1 MNRVVGLLANQ
12 KFDVR
17 ILPSLDEQFM
27 YVCLDLHP
35 QILLQEAENVG
46 LKMKRSDVD
55 LKMAFRKEF

>member
-1 MNRVVGLLANQ
+1 
-12 KFDVR
+12 
-17 ILPSLDEQFM
+17 M